1 MQSVNHN
8 EELSKEALFDSLGH
22 PLRIKIL
29 ESVKEAP
36 LAFSEIKRKVGIE
49 SSGHLTFHLDKLKGL
64 VRTNM
69 DSNYELTDDGKEAL
83 RLISFFNANVKEHS
97 EPKKNSWMNSSNTVW
112 AVAIIAIVVIS
123 AVSISCGHAMNLAL
137 RDEQGK
143 QRTYGLFWVNIDN
156 ARVGLNDAVAAIGTS
171 DYSTARSDL
180 AKADAYLDIIVFQS
194 SEIIA
199 LGQDFAKLSDEGL
212 HYLYL
217 LKPTLDKIDE
227 SLVNESVSQGQV
239 TFLENLALALYT
251 LRESM
256 QHAEGGPYTI
266 ADVDGKI
273 YLFEALVGTGC

>member
-36 LAFSEIKRKVGIE
+36 LAFSEIKKKIGIE

-64 VRTNM
+64 VRANT
-69 DSNYELTDDGKEAL
+69 DGNYELTDDGKEAL
-83 RLISFFNANVKEHS
+83 RLISVFNANVKEHS
-97 EPKKNSWMNSSNTVW
+97 EPKISWKNSSNTVW
-112 AVAIIAIVVIS
+112 AVAIIAVVVIS
-123 AVSISCGHAMNLAL
+123 AVSISCGYAINLAL

-143 QRTYGLFWVNIDN
+143 QRAYGLFWVNIDN

-212 HYLYL
+212 HYIYL

-273 YLFEALVGTGC
+273 NLFEALVGTGC